1 MFLFIDNI
9 VCSQIFIIQFDI
21 LILCNN
27 TEHLKNINKL
37 CDMNFKIWN
46 SNLIESE
53 LEFSSTLEKNKISL
67 FTQKCI
73 FSNFFFFF

>member
-9 VCSQIFIIQFDI
+9 VFSQTTQTFIIQFDI

-37 CDMNFKIWN
+37 CDMNLKIWN
-46 SNLIESE
+46 STSYRIRIGI
-53 LEFSSTLEKNKISL
+53 FFYFREK
-67 FTQKCI
+67 
-73 FSNFFFFF
+73 